1 MKLVSRFSGAGGRGL
16 ASAKA
21 AWVTAGLVAVICL
34 LSTFT
39 LSTPSSSTDA
49 TIETAAADGGSVGG
63 DAVPVTLDPAAGAA
77 VPTDAAPGAASGATS
92 AGAGSGAASSPGAAT
107 ATATGPVS
115 VGGKTYDCSKG
126 QNAGATEVGVTAKEI
141 RFAATIVK
149 TGIAKDFLADA
160 QFGMEAVR
168 QKVNR
173 AGGICGRT
181 LVIDYKDDGWDPSTG
196 QRIIESFIGEKRY
209 FGLAV
214 NPSSEG
220 LRGPIDSG
228 LIKNNRF
235 PVIGADGQLV
245 NQYRDPWV
253 WPVATSTASVMHV
266 MGRNAVERGAKKVGI
281 VWEQNY
287 RFGVEGHAA
296 FVKSIERAGAQVTS
310 DVPIQGGQTD
320 YGNAVNDFIRKC
332 GGQDKLDQCDFIAL
346 LLEPTTASQWVRNGG
361 LGNGTVRP
369 KVGIGAP
376 QPLFIDSFAR
386 DCGKLCAN
394 MWVWTSFKPP
404 IPPFDTEPAV
414 ATYRADLA
422 NVSATADANNP
433 HVQGAYMGMLLLVD
447 ALQRLGPSPTREGMR
462 AVLDATTLDTGL
474 APAIVFKPGNHFSAT
489 SVQAF
494 EAIVNSGSFTNWRY
508 TGSGFIADQDVG
520 KDLPD

>member
-1 MKLVSRFSGAGGRGL
+1 MTATLV
-16 ASAKA
+16 
-21 AWVTAGLVAVICL
+21 VAICL

-39 LSTPSSSTDA
+39 LSTPVRPDR
-49 TIETAAADGGSVGG
+49 VF
-63 DAVPVTLDPAAGAA
+63 DPAA
-77 VPTDAAPGAASGATS
+77 
-92 AGAGSGAASSPGAAT
+92 ASSALTPDAGGPVGDALPVDGAAT
-107 ATATGPVS
+107 GVAGVGDPGAPAATAGTVQS
-115 VGGKTYDCSKG
+115 ASGGVRSGTKVYDCAKG
-126 QNAGATEVGVTAKEI
+126 QNAGATEIGVTAKQI

-160 QFGMEAVR
+160 QLGMEAVR

-181 LVIDYKDDGWDPSTG
+181 LAIDYKDDGWDPTTG
-196 QRIIESFIGEKRY
+196 QRIIESFIGEKKY

-228 LIKNNRF
+228 LIKANKF

-253 WPVATSTASVMHV
+253 WPVATSTASTMHV
-266 MGRNAVERGAKKVGI
+266 MAHDAVQRGAKKVGI

-296 FVKSIERAGAQVTS
+296 FVKAVERAGGTVVA
-310 DVPIQGGQTD
+310 DIALQGGQTD
-320 YGNAVNDFIRKC
+320 YGNQVNDFISKC
-332 GGQDKLDQCDFIAL
+332 GGQDKLDQCEFIAM

-369 KVGIGAP
+369 KIGIGAP

-386 DCGKLCAN
+386 DCGAQCAG

-404 IPPFDTEPAV
+404 IDPFDTEPAV
-414 ATYRADLA
+414 STYRADLA
-422 NVSATADANNP
+422 AVSATADANNP
-433 HVQGAYMGMLLLVD
+433 HVQGAYLGMLLLVD
-447 ALQRLGPSPTREGMR
+447 ALKKLGPAPTREGIK
-462 AVLDATTLDTGL
+462 AVLDATKLDAGI
-474 APAIVFKPGNHFSAT
+474 APALDFKPGNHFSAT

-494 EAIVNSGSFTNWRY
+494 KAVVNNGSFTSWRF
-508 TGSGFIADQDVG
+508 TGRGFIADPDVG
-520 KDLPD
+520 KDV

>member
-1 MKLVSRFSGAGGRGL
+1 MRLARTASPERAGWGRRARWTTGSL
-16 ASAKA
+16 A
-21 AWVTAGLVAVICL
+21 VAICL

-39 LSTPSSSTDA
+39 LSKPVRPSA
-49 TIETAAADGGSVGG
+49 FF
-63 DAVPVTLDPAAGAA
+63 DPAASASASASAQDGPAVADGAMGGEPA
-77 VPTDAAPGAASGATS
+77 VGAQLAAGDANAPASSATAQAASRQ
-92 AGAGSGAASSPGAAT
+92 T
-107 ATATGPVS
+107 A
-115 VGGKTYDCSKG
+115 GGKVYDCAKG
-126 QNAGATEVGVTAKEI
+126 QNAGATEVGVTAKQI

-160 QFGMEAVR
+160 QLGMEAVR

-173 AGGICGRT
+173 TGGICGRT
-181 LVIDYKDDGWDPSTG
+181 LTVDYKDDGWDPTTG
-196 QRIIESFIGEKRY
+196 QRIIESFIGEKKY

-228 LIKNNRF
+228 LIRNSKF

-253 WPVATSTASVMHV
+253 WPVATSTASTMHV
-266 MGRNAVERGAKKVGI
+266 MAHDAVKRGAKKLGI

-296 FVKSIERAGAQVTS
+296 FVKAAERAGATIVS
-310 DVPIQGGQTD
+310 DVAIQGGQTD
-320 YGNAVNDFIRKC
+320 YGNQVNDFIRKC
-332 GGQDKLDQCDFIAL
+332 GGQDKLDQCDFIAV

-361 LGNGTVRP
+361 LGNGSVRP

-386 DCGKLCAN
+386 DCGAPCAG

-404 IPPFDTEPAV
+404 INPFDTDPAV

-422 NVSATADANNP
+422 AVSATADANNP
-433 HVQGAYMGMLLLVD
+433 HVQGAYLGMLLLVD
-447 ALQRLGPSPTREGMR
+447 ALKKLGPAPTREGIK
-462 AVLDATTLDTGL
+462 AVLDATRLDAGIG
-474 APAIVFKPGNHFSAT
+474 PPVEFRPGNHFAAT

-494 EAIVNSGSFTNWRY
+494 QSVVNNGSFTSWRY
-508 TGSGFIADQDVG
+508 TGSGFIADPDVG
-520 KDLPD
+520 KDV

>member
-1 MKLVSRFSGAGGRGL
+1 MKIIRSGPAAAG
-16 ASAKA
+16 SART
-21 AWVTAGLVAVICL
+21 AWVTAALVVVICL

-39 LSTPSSSTDA
+39 LSTPVDPTPAFDS
-49 TIETAAADGGSVGG
+49 AAASSGLPADASTPDASGSPELAAGVDPATVPAGG
-63 DAVPVTLDPAAGAA
+63 AAGASGGT
-77 VPTDAAPGAASGATS
+77 VQSASGTRS
-92 AGAGSGAASSPGAAT
+92 AGS
-107 ATATGPVS
+107 
-115 VGGKTYDCSKG
+115 KTYDCAKG
-126 QNAGATEVGVTAKEI
+126 QNAGATEIGVTAKEI

-160 QFGMEAVR
+160 QLGMEAVR

-173 AGGICGRT
+173 SGGICGRT
-181 LVIDYKDDGWDPSTG
+181 LAVDYKDDGWDPTTG
-196 QRIIESFIGEKRY
+196 QRIIESFIGEKKY

-228 LIKNNRF
+228 LIKASKF

-253 WPVATSTASVMHV
+253 WPVATSTASTMHV
-266 MGRNAVERGAKKVGI
+266 MAHDAVKRGAKKVGI

-296 FVKSIERAGAQVTS
+296 FVKAIERAGGTVVA
-310 DVPIQGGQTD
+310 DVAIQGGQTD
-320 YGNAVNDFIRKC
+320 YGNQVNDFIRKC
-332 GGQDKLDQCDFIAL
+332 GGQDKLDQCEFIAV

-369 KVGIGAP
+369 KIGIGAP

-386 DCGKLCAN
+386 DCGAQCAG

-404 IPPFDTEPAV
+404 IDPFDKEPAV
-414 ATYRADLA
+414 STYRADLA
-422 NVSATADANNP
+422 AVSATADANNP
-433 HVQGAYMGMLLLVD
+433 HVQGAYLGMLLLVD
-447 ALQRLGPSPTREGMR
+447 ALKKLGPSPTREGIKT
-462 AVLDATTLDTGL
+462 VLDATRLDAGI
-474 APAIVFKPGNHFSAT
+474 APAIEFKPGNHFSAT
-489 SVQAF
+489 AVQAF
-494 EAIVNSGSFTNWRY
+494 QAVVNNGSFTSWRY
-508 TGSGFIADQDVG
+508 TGSGFIADPDVG
-520 KDLPD
+520 KDV